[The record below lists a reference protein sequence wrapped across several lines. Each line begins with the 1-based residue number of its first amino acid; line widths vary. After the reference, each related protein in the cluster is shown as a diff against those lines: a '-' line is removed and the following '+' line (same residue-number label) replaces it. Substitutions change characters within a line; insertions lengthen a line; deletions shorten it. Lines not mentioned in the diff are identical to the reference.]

1 MAGETS
7 LSDVR
12 FLTIAEVALIMRV
25 SKMTVY
31 RLVHTGELEAIRV
44 GRSFRVPE
52 AAVSEYLRD
61 PSYTP
66 VRIYLAVGENPGQ
79 VESAVLWLLEAYG
92 FRVERQEVPV
102 IGSWYRKFWVQAK
115 NSAPPATELLAQV
128 QHMIELRELGHPV
141 PGIDLNQADA
151 VTRLLGALSP
161 EADALIQ
168 IGPLV
173 LIKVQNKVFV
183 RTLTQPELSYFNHN
197 PALFQD
203 PARALQALQQGK
215 PGRASGAVDG

>member
-1 MAGETS
+1 
-7 LSDVR
+7 
-12 FLTIAEVALIMRV
+12 
-25 SKMTVY
+25 
-31 RLVHTGELEAIRV
+31 
-44 GRSFRVPE
+44 
-52 AAVSEYLRD
+52 
-61 PSYTP
+61 
-66 VRIYLAVGENPGQ
+66 
-79 VESAVLWLLEAYG
+79 
-92 FRVERQEVPV
+92 
-102 IGSWYRKFWVQAK
+102 
-115 NSAPPATELLAQV
+115 
-128 QHMIELRELGHPV
+128 MIKLRELGYPA

-151 VTRLLGALSP
+151 VARLLSALSP

-183 RTLTQPELSYFNHN
+183 RTLTQPELAYFNHN